1 VDIWA
6 IGCIAC
12 EIITGKPLFPGNSDL
27 DQLHKIILSL
37 GALPEYQYE
46 ELKKNR
52 RFINFKASSFL
63 FYVYL
68 INLSINVFKGFKC
81 C

>member
-37 GALPEYQYE
+37 GALPQYQFE

-52 RFINFKASSFL
+52 RFINFKVKPL
-63 FYVYL
+63 F
-68 INLSINVFKGFKC
+68 INVSSKRTTQHAKQ
-81 C
+81 